1 MAKNVCDFCLK
12 ESGGLFGRTI
22 RLSDGH
28 HICKNCRAIIQSYG
42 LPVQFDLFQQLVTAH
57 PNLRDMIMDAYL
69 ETHDPGTAIARF
81 YPLPRVM
88 MHEGEHCINA
98 VEAEMT
104 VKKSEIPAANAVTS
118 IADIQRKDIVNL
130 ADAPEDTSRSDLQKV
145 KGMLYESEVA
155 LYFLSEKFINCH
167 RLGFVKRNTGET
179 DQIQVVTRK
188 YTYTYKVAH
197 ADLFF
202 MRERFFR
209 KVNAAA
215 NNKQQHLIYIR
226 NDNELTITPGVYEI
240 PRSLKP
246 GIYKVKAVKDDGLH
260 IRDSI
265 GRVKDYYENE
275 ECIDL
280 TDGGILEC
288 TGEYELEW
296 VASNKEEAEKKARR

>member
-104 VKKSEIPAANAVTS
+104 VK
-118 IADIQRKDIVNL
+118 
-130 ADAPEDTSRSDLQKV
+130 
-145 KGMLYESEVA
+145 
-155 LYFLSEKFINCH
+155 
-167 RLGFVKRNTGET
+167 
-179 DQIQVVTRK
+179 
-188 YTYTYKVAH
+188 
-197 ADLFF
+197 
-202 MRERFFR
+202 
-209 KVNAAA
+209 
-215 NNKQQHLIYIR
+215 
-226 NDNELTITPGVYEI
+226 
-240 PRSLKP
+240 
-246 GIYKVKAVKDDGLH
+246 
-260 IRDSI
+260 
-265 GRVKDYYENE
+265 
-275 ECIDL
+275 
-280 TDGGILEC
+280 
-288 TGEYELEW
+288 
-296 VASNKEEAEKKARR
+296 

>member
-1 MAKNVCDFCLK
+1 
-12 ESGGLFGRTI
+12 
-22 RLSDGH
+22 
-28 HICKNCRAIIQSYG
+28 
-42 LPVQFDLFQQLVTAH
+42 
-57 PNLRDMIMDAYL
+57 
-69 ETHDPGTAIARF
+69 
-81 YPLPRVM
+81 

-130 ADAPEDTSRSDLQKV
+130 ADAPEDTSRSDLQRV

-179 DQIQVVTRK
+179 D
-188 YTYTYKVAH
+188 
-197 ADLFF
+197 
-202 MRERFFR
+202 
-209 KVNAAA
+209 
-215 NNKQQHLIYIR
+215 NKQQHLIYIR

-260 IRDSI
+260 IRDAI

-280 TDGGILEC
+280 TAGGILEC

-296 VASNKEEAEKKARR
+296 VASNKEEAEKKTRR